1 MLSFVYVMLSFVVT
15 RRGCVRDAL
24 RQQILENPLYIGFTE
39 SVKIFRA
46 LTLVY
51 VMLSFVMLSGFLPF
65 SHDSKPALFE
75 LIRRGDFEFPS
86 PWWDDVSPEAKVCVC
101 VCVCIQ
107 RERERDM
114 RNSAFQRHEIY

>member
-1 MLSFVYVMLSFVVT
+1 MMLSY
-15 RRGCVRDAL
+15 
-24 RQQILENPLYIGFTE
+24 
-39 SVKIFRA
+39 
-46 LTLVY
+46 
-51 VMLSFVMLSGFLPF
+51 VMLSGFLPF

-107 RERERDM
+107 RERERERERDAKQRFSVT
-114 RNSAFQRHEIY
+114 RNILGHSLSGIFFVSGSHQQPPHSRCETALFCGPVSASPMDSK

>member
-1 MLSFVYVMLSFVVT
+1 
-15 RRGCVRDAL
+15 
-24 RQQILENPLYIGFTE
+24 
-39 SVKIFRA
+39 
-46 LTLVY
+46 
-51 VMLSFVMLSGFLPF
+51 MLSFVMLSGFLPF

-107 RERERDM
+107 RERERYAKQRFSAT
-114 RNSAFQRHEIY
+114 RNILTFGNFFCQDLINNLLIVDAKKRFSVDQCLHHPWIQNEVFFFFFFFPRP